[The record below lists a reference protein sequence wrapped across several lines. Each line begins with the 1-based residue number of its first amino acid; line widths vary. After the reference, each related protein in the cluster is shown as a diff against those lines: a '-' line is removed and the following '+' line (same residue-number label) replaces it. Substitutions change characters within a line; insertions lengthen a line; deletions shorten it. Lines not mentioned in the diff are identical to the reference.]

1 LVAYLLSSDGRAKDE
16 GIHRQASAL
25 LETYG
30 DGA

>member
-1 LVAYLLSSDGRAKDE
+1 VVEPEELRQE
-16 GIHRQASAL
+16 IHRQASAL